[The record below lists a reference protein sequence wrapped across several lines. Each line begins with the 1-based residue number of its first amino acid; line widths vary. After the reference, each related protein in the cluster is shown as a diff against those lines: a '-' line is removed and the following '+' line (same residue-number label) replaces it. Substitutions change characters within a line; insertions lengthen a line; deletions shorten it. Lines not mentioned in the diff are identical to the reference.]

1 MDIALRSFV
10 LMVAFGSC
18 WQASAQ
24 GVSTKY
30 PKMAPLDEYLM
41 ERNAEIEL
49 ARSSA
54 PDSLSKEA
62 DVLVLGRKGYETAV
76 KGKNGFVCLVERSWT
91 AGIDDP
97 DFWNPKLRGPMCM
110 NPAAARSVLPVAF
123 KKTEWILAGATKEQM
138 FEKVKSA
145 FDKNELKVPEH
156 GAMCYMLSIHGY
168 LGDANGHWHPHLM
181 FFVSQKEAMDWGAGV
196 PGSPILVSQSPE
208 ERLTVFLIPVGKWSD
223 GTAAPMNDLK

>member
-1 MDIALRSFV
+1 
-10 LMVAFGSC
+10 MVALGWC
-18 WQASAQ
+18 WQVWAQ
-24 GVSTKY
+24 VENTKY

-49 ARSSA
+49 ARSAA

-62 DVLVLGRKGYETAV
+62 DVLVLGRKGYEAAV

-97 DFWNPKLRGPMCM
+97 DFWSPKLRGPMCM
-110 NPAAARSVLPVAF
+110 NPAAARSVLPVTF
-123 KKTEWILAGATKEQM
+123 KKTQWVLAGATKEQM
-138 FEKVKSA
+138 FAKVKSA

-156 GAMCYMLSIHGY
+156 GAMCYMMSIHGY

-181 FFVSQKEAMDWGAGV
+181 FFLPQKEAMDWGAGV
-196 PGSPILVSQSPE
+196 PGSPVLVSQSPE
-208 ERLTVFLIPVGKWSD
+208 ERLTVFYIPVGKWSD
-223 GTAAPMNDLK
+223 GSVAPPTDDLK